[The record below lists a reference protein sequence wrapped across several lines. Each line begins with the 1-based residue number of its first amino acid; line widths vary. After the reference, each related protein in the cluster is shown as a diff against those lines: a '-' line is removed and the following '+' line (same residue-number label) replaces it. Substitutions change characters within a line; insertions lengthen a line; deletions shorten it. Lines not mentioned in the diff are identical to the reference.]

1 MDAQAEILV
10 KGMVCERCKV
20 AIKEGILNLG
30 YTVKNVSLGKISLTQ
45 PLEAKAMGE
54 INALLNDLG
63 FDIISSRYARVV
75 ARVKQIISDAF
86 RDNVKHE
93 VRQKLS
99 LILSQDLNM
108 NYDSISE
115 LFTKYEGVTIEKYV
129 ISKRLEKVK
138 ELLVYSDFTLTE
150 VAHIAGFNS
159 INHLSRQFKELVGL
173 SPSHFKALRKE
184 KKSLSG
190 ENANII

>member
-1 MDAQAEILV
+1 MDSQAEILV

-75 ARVKQIISDAF
+75 TRVKEIIGEVF
-86 RDNVKHE
+86 KNNVKHE
-93 VRQKLS
+93 RQKLS
-99 LILSQDLNM
+99 LILSEYLNM

-150 VAHIAGFNS
+150 VAHMTGFNS

-190 ENANII
+190 ENANIK